1 MTLRDYA
8 FTVTD
13 GTVTRGK
20 GLTQGSNTGWTITV
34 TPDSAAAGAACTGDG
49 RMLSNRLELTVS
61 APGQQSRRSIEV
73 SGPEGSTGRV
83 GSAWLSGQQARAAY
97 ADGRRR
103 VPDHRLSQ
111 QRAKRCRNTLPQ
123 SKGIAIAKVWFGTYQ
138 SDEEALVF
146 PMG

>member
-1 MTLRDYA
+1 MILRDHA

-13 GTVTRGK
+13 GTVTRAK
-20 GLTQGSNTGWTITV
+20 RLTQGSNVGWTITV

-49 RMLSNRLELTVS
+49 RMLSNRLELT
-61 APGQQSRRSIEV
+61 A

-83 GSAWLSGQQARAAY
+83 GSACLSGQQARAAY

-123 SKGIAIAKVWFGTYQ
+123 SKRIAIAKVWFGTYQ
-138 SDEEALVF
+138 SDEESLVF
-146 PMG
+146 SMGKPMG